1 MRISQAINEFVE
13 IVRKARSENT
23 AATYRTALKKFS
35 EVLAEHQIDPERTET
50 SDIPT
55 ESIAWLIEQMND
67 HEPTSERLYISALT
81 RFFEYLN
88 AEDLSPINMSKVRL
102 IIKQRARRPRK
113 RLPQFPR
120 RAIEKVIEYA
130 EKEMRVE
137 EGMDEKEALRVLR
150 DRAFIITLADT
161 GLRVHEAC
169 KLTRGELDLD
179 EGQALIIGKGDKQA
193 VVRFSSRAIRAIRDY
208 LRARRELDGK
218 SGKPLASL
226 PVFARH
232 DRGAGSK
239 IKPIGTNTG
248 RELVA
253 QRVKEALGDDE
264 LARITPHTFRHRFV
278 TEVILKTNGNIK
290 LGQELARHA
299 NIATTTLYTH
309 LSDDDLDR
317 GYYEV
322 FEKDLDDD

>member
-35 EVLAEHQIDPERTET
+35 EVLAEHQIDPEQTET

-179 EGQALIIGKGDKQA
+179 EGQALIVGKGDKQA

>member
-35 EVLAEHQIDPERTET
+35 EVLAEHQIDPEQTET

-88 AEDLSPINMSKVRL
+88 AEDLAPINMSKVRL

-169 KLTRGELDLD
+169 KLMRGELDLD

>member
-179 EGQALIIGKGDKQA
+179 EGQALIVGKGDKQA